1 MLKENDVQ
9 EIVNSLCKEDVT
21 FLLSAILKENSEEH
35 DHYWCNIA
43 KDGDVSILGVAIA
56 QIVTHMLDEE
66 NDIEDIRETIK
77 EITEDT
83 YKEYLN
89 NKHKPLN

>member
-9 EIVNSLCKEDVT
+9 EIVNSLCKENVA
-21 FLLSAILKENSEEH
+21 FLLSAILEENGEEH

-43 KDGDVSILGVAIA
+43 KDGDIGILGVAIA

-66 NDIEDIRETIK
+66 NDIENIKETIK
-77 EITEDT
+77 EIIEDT
-83 YKEYLN
+83 YKNYLE
-89 NKHKPLN
+89 HKLLN